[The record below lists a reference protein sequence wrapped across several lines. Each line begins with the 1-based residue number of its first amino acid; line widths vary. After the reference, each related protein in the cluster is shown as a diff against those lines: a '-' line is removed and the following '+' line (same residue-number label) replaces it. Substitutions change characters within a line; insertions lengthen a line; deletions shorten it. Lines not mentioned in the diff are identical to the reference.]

1 MLISELLNNKPDIHP
16 DHIVSC
22 ISTDTVADAIEK
34 MLKHNIGAVLI
45 NDATGLAGVFSER
58 DVMRGL
64 HNTGADI
71 LSVALADVMAKNLIS
86 VEADQT
92 IDDALNA
99 MRDNRIRHLIVMSKG
114 ELADFISMRDLMA
127 YQIDIAKK
135 SAEMLQQQILGATQT
150 LPM

>member
-1 MLISELLNNKPDIHP
+1 MLILELLNNKPDTHP

-22 ISTDTVADAIEK
+22 AETDSVGDAIEK
-34 MLKHNIGAVLI
+34 MLEHNIGAVLV
-45 NDATGLAGVFSER
+45 NDASGLAGVFSER

-71 LSVALADVMAKNLIS
+71 LAVSLSEVMAKNLIT
-86 VEADQT
+86 VDVDQT

-99 MRDNRIRHLIVMSKG
+99 MRENRIRHLIVMEKG
-114 ELADFISMRDLMA
+114 EMAGFISMRDLMV
-127 YQIDIAKK
+127 YKIDIAKK
-135 SAEMLQQQILGATQT
+135 SAEMLQQQILGATQP

>member
-22 ISTDTVADAIEK
+22 VSTDTVADAIEK
-34 MLKHNIGAVLI
+34 MLEHNIGAVLI

-64 HNTGADI
+64 HNSGADI

-86 VEADQT
+86 VEAGQS

-114 ELADFISMRDLMA
+114 ELAGFISMRDLMA

>member
-1 MLISELLNNKPDIHP
+1 MLVSELLSNKPDTHP

-22 ISTDTVADAIEK
+22 LSTDTVGDAIEK
-34 MLKHNIGAVLI
+34 MLKHDIGAVLI
-45 NDATGLAGVFSER
+45 NDATGLVGVFSER

-71 LSVALADVMAKNLIS
+71 LSVALADVMARNLVSIE
-86 VEADQT
+86 VDQT
-92 IDDALNA
+92 VDDAQNA
-99 MRDNRIRHLIVMSKG
+99 MRNNRIRHLIVFDKG
-114 ELADFISMRDLMA
+114 ELAGFISMRDLMA